1 VVCAVAIVSFAGV
14 ASARGDQVD
23 EHPQLE
29 QIIVTAQRKAQ
40 QVQDVPITMTAFS
53 PADIERLQID
63 NLADVTRVS
72 PNVKFDT
79 ATGGTNSLKAYIRGG
94 GATDSPMVTSE
105 PEVAI
110 YVDDV
115 YYGRLSGALLD
126 FIELQRIEVLRGPQG
141 VLYGRNS
148 SSGAVKLVTR
158 EPSDH
163 LTGSIE
169 VSFGR
174 WNERRARA
182 YLSGAL
188 SEDGA
193 WRAAFSGMIKS
204 RDGGRQYNETL
215 NKKVGAEDF
224 EGAKADLAYVGN
236 NLRGRLS
243 VFYMNSDSDG
253 LWAVSHRP
261 DGRGGYTPYSGSYYR
276 VLSPLEESFSRHEQ
290 YGATLRLETDI
301 AGGTLTSI
309 TGYSEQEGGW
319 RVDFSGGVP
328 PSAINMPGTTPLALM
343 DRTSIEEQHQF
354 SQEVQLAGDFGS
366 GRFDYVVGLYY
377 FKEDSEQFLDTI
389 TFFAPTETALL
400 PKTESYAAFGQLTY
414 NVTDDFAVMLGG
426 RQSIDKKELV
436 ASLGG
441 VDVVRSDRWER
452 FTPKLGLQYKLNRDV
467 LLYASFSEGFKS
479 GGYNGLASNA
489 AQLALPFQPQITRAY
504 EAGIKSDL
512 LDYTL
517 RMNLSVFR
525 NEIEGRQQVI
535 NTGDGG
541 FINENYDVR
550 IQGLEAELSW
560 NVFRN
565 LTLWLQGALNDG
577 KYTDLKTSLI
587 GVLGDEIPSLPDYQY
602 TIGFDYSTIA
612 GSGTLSFGSDFMVR
626 DQFYVDAGNTPIAWV
641 PKQELLGAYIGY
653 EIDRWTFK
661 LRGKNLTQTES
672 WQTGFGFSV
681 VQPRIIIDPRTWMFT
696 ASYKF

>member
-1 VVCAVAIVSFAGV
+1 M
-14 ASARGDQVD
+14 
-23 EHPQLE
+23 
-29 QIIVTAQRKAQ
+29 TAQRKAQ
-40 QVQDVPITMTAFS
+40 QVQDVPISMTAFS
-53 PADIERLQID
+53 SQDIERLQIS

-126 FIELQRIEVLRGPQG
+126 FIELERIEVLRGPQG

-158 EPSDH
+158 EPSDY
-163 LTGSIE
+163 LTGSVE
-169 VSFGR
+169 VGYGN
-174 WNERRARA
+174 WNERRARG
-182 YLSGAL
+182 YLSGPL

-193 WRAAFSGMIKS
+193 WRASFSGMMRS

-215 NKKVGAEDF
+215 KKKVGAEDF
-224 EGAKADLAYVGN
+224 EGAKADLAYSGSL
-236 NLRGRLS
+236 LRGRLS
-243 VFYMNSDSDG
+243 AFYMNNESDG

-261 DGRGGYTPYSGSYYR
+261 DGQGGFTPYSGSYYR

-290 YGATLRLETDI
+290 YGATLHLETDV
-301 AGGTLTSI
+301 AGGVLTSI

-328 PSAINMPGTTPLALM
+328 PSELGMPGDTPLALM
-343 DRTSIEEQHQF
+343 DRTSVEEQHQF
-354 SQEVQLAGDFGS
+354 SQEIQLAGDFLG
-366 GRFDYVVGLYY
+366 GRFDYVVGVYY
-377 FKEDSEQFLDTI
+377 FQEKSEQFLDTS
-389 TFFAPTETALL
+389 TFFTPSSTALL
-400 PKTESYAAFGQLTY
+400 PKTESYAAFGQVTY
-414 NVTDDFAVMLGG
+414 NVTDDFSLMLGG
-426 RQSIDKKELV
+426 RQSVDKKELV
-436 ASLGG
+436 GTLGG
-441 VDVVRSDRWER
+441 VEVVRDDRWER
-452 FTPKLGLQYKLNRDV
+452 FTPKLGLQYKVTRDM

-479 GGYNGLASNA
+479 GGYNGLASDA

-504 EAGIKSDL
+504 EAGLKSDL
-512 LDYTL
+512 LGYTL
-517 RMNLSVFR
+517 RMNLAAFR
-525 NEIEGRQQVI
+525 NEIEGRQQVV

-550 IQGLEAELSW
+550 IQGLEAEISW
-560 NVFRN
+560 TVFDN
-565 LTLWLQGALNDG
+565 LTLWTQAALNDG

-587 GVLGDEIPSLPDYQY
+587 GVLADEIPSLPDYQY
-602 TIGFDYSTIA
+602 TIGFDYSASI
-612 GSGTLSFGSDFMVR
+612 GHGTLSLGSDFMVR

-653 EIDRWTFK
+653 ELDRWNFK

>member
-1 VVCAVAIVSFAGV
+1 MQTDVHEACLPLPFLTQCIEFFDQDVSEGIGRMPLTREEREVVDLVTIRNDDDLAVIGLQHVGLVVVHQV
-14 ASARGDQVD
+14 AVEEQTFLGQYARRIQCS
-23 EHPQLE
+23 
-29 QIIVTAQRKAQ
+29 AQRRRQ
-40 QVQDVPITMTAFS
+40 PT
-53 PADIERLQID
+53 L
-63 NLADVTRVS
+63 RVS
-72 PNVKFDT
+72 ADDLT
-79 ATGGTNSLKAYIRGG
+79 ISCESLAN
-94 GATDSPMVTSE
+94 D
-105 PEVAI
+105 
-110 YVDDV
+110 
-115 YYGRLSGALLD
+115 
-126 FIELQRIEVLRGPQG
+126 
-141 VLYGRNS
+141 
-148 SSGAVKLVTR
+148 
-158 EPSDH
+158 
-163 LTGSIE
+163 
-169 VSFGR
+169 
-174 WNERRARA
+174 
-182 YLSGAL
+182 GAL
-188 SEDGA
+188 SVSVVRIVGQELRLLIIVGNDLP
-193 WRAAFSGMIKS
+193 AARHGMIHHRSSAQARSTVHCAAHRNPQLLEKLEQPPHA
-204 RDGGRQYNETL
+204 DPLPVLAPGVIGKIGNVAWQQVRQNRRTTGIGSA
-215 NKKVGAEDF
+215 VT
-224 EGAKADLAYVGN
+224 
-236 NLRGRLS
+236 
-243 VFYMNSDSDG
+243 VFHQVPRFQIQGDDHSD
-253 LWAVSHRP
+253 A
-261 DGRGGYTPYSGSYYR
+261 
-276 VLSPLEESFSRHEQ
+276 
-290 YGATLRLETDI
+290 
-301 AGGTLTSI
+301 
-309 TGYSEQEGGW
+309 
-319 RVDFSGGVP
+319 
-328 PSAINMPGTTPLALM
+328 AIIGPA
-343 DRTSIEEQHQF
+343 Q